1 MRYPK
6 IVLGLLGITATMLA
20 AVPAAAAPAAPQ
32 DYPAR
37 PIRLVVP
44 FVPGG
49 VTDATA
55 RLLAN
60 KLGQSLGQN
69 VIVDNRPGASGNIGA
84 EIVARSGADGYTLLL
99 GFDGALVT
107 GTHIT
112 RPRFNVL
119 TDFAPVTKVGDATL
133 IFVTSPSVPARTF
146 SELVAY
152 ARAGKGTGLSFG
164 SSGTGTTCHLAG
176 ELLRDQAGI
185 PLQHIAYKGGS
196 QALTDV
202 LGGSLPVLC
211 TAVASVSQYVKNGQV
226 RAIAVTGSHRVAA
239 LPDVPTLME
248 SGVKDFSVD
257 SWVGIL
263 APAGTPAAVVARL
276 QREIRKVLDQPE
288 TRSKMLDLGITP
300 VGNTP
305 DEFGQQIH
313 RDYARYGEVVKKAGI
328 TLN

>member
-1 MRYPK
+1 MHYPK
-6 IVLGLLGITATMLA
+6 IFLGLLGMTAAILA
-20 AVPAAAAPAAPQ
+20 AVPTQANAEE
-32 DYPAR
+32 YPSR

-55 RLLAN
+55 RLVAD
-60 KLGQSLGQN
+60 KLGQSLGQS

-84 EIVARSGADGYTLLL
+84 EMVAKSNADGYTLLL

-112 RPRFNVL
+112 KPRFNVL

-133 IFVTSPSVPARTF
+133 IFVASPSVPAKTF
-146 SELVAY
+146 NELVAY
-152 ARAGKGTGLSFG
+152 ASTKKSTGLSFG

-176 ELLRDQAGI
+176 ELLREQAGI
-185 PLQHIAYKGGS
+185 NLQHIPYKGGS

-211 TAVASVSQYVKNGQV
+211 TAVASVSQYVKSGQV
-226 RAIAVTGSHRVAA
+226 RAIAVTGGHRVAS

-248 SGVKDFSVD
+248 SGVKNFSVD

-263 APAGTPAAVVARL
+263 APAGTPPSVIARL
-276 QREIRKVLDQPE
+276 QQETRKVLEQPE
-288 TRSKMLDLGITP
+288 TRARMLDLGITP
-300 VGNTP
+300 VGNSP
-305 DEFGQQIH
+305 DEFAKQIR

>member
-1 MRYPK
+1 MHYPK
-6 IVLGLLGITATMLA
+6 SFLGLLGITAAVLA
-20 AVPAAAAPAAPQ
+20 TVPAQARAEE
-32 DYPAR
+32 YPSR

-49 VTDATA
+49 VTDSSA
-55 RLLAN
+55 RLVAD
-60 KLGQSLGQN
+60 KLGQALGQT

-84 EIVARSGADGYTLLL
+84 EMVAKSNPDGYTLLL

-112 RPRFNVL
+112 KPRFNVL
-119 TDFAPVTKVGDATL
+119 TDFAPVTKIGDATL
-133 IFVTSPSVPARTF
+133 IFVTSPSVPAKNF
-146 SELVAY
+146 NELVTY
-152 ARAGKGTGLSFG
+152 ASTKKSAGLSFG

-176 ELLRDQAGI
+176 ELLKEQAGI
-185 PLQHIAYKGGS
+185 NLQHIPYKGGS
-196 QALTDV
+196 QALSDV

-211 TAVASVSQYVKNGQV
+211 TAVASVSQYVKSGQV
-226 RAIAVTGSHRVAA
+226 RALAVTGGHRVAS

-248 SGVKDFSVD
+248 SGVKNFSVD
-257 SWVGIL
+257 SWVGVL
-263 APAGTPAAVVARL
+263 APAGTPAPIVTRL
-276 QREIRKVLDQPE
+276 QREIRKVLEQPE
-288 TRSKMLDLGITP
+288 TRNRMLDLGITP

-305 DEFGQQIH
+305 DEFGKQIR

>member
-1 MRYPK
+1 MHYPK
-6 IVLGLLGITATMLA
+6 IFLGLLGITAAILGSM
-20 AVPAAAAPAAPQ
+20 PARANAEA
-32 DYPAR
+32 YPSR

-55 RLLAN
+55 RLVAD
-60 KLGQSLGQN
+60 KLGQSLGQS

-84 EIVARSGADGYTLLL
+84 EMVAKSNPDGYTLLL

-107 GTHIT
+107 ATHIT
-112 RPRFNVL
+112 KPRFNVL

-133 IFVTSPSVPARTF
+133 IFVTSPSVPARNF
-146 SELVAY
+146 NELVAY
-152 ARAGKGTGLSFG
+152 AGTRKGTGLSFG

-176 ELLRDQAGI
+176 ELLKEQAGI
-185 PLQHIAYKGGS
+185 NLQHIPYKGGS

-211 TAVASVSQYVKNGQV
+211 TAVASVSQYVKSGQV
-226 RAIAVTGSHRVAA
+226 RAIAVTGSHRIAS
-239 LPDVPTLME
+239 LPDVPTLMD
-248 SGVKDFSVD
+248 SGVKNFSVD

-263 APAGTPAAVVARL
+263 APAGTPAAVVTRL
-276 QREIRKVLDQPE
+276 QRETRKVLEQPE
-288 TRSKMLDLGITP
+288 TRARMLDLGITP

-305 DEFGQQIH
+305 DEFGKQIR

>member
-1 MRYPK
+1 MHYPK
-6 IVLGLLGITATMLA
+6 IFLGLLRITAAVLVT
-20 AVPAAAAPAAPQ
+20 VPALASA
-32 DYPAR
+32 DEYPSR

-49 VTDATA
+49 VTDSSA
-55 RLLAN
+55 RLVAD
-60 KLGQSLGQN
+60 KLGQALGQT

-84 EIVARSGADGYTLLL
+84 EMVAKSNADGYTLLL

-112 RPRFNVL
+112 KPRFNVL
-119 TDFAPVTKVGDATL
+119 TDFSPVTKIGDATL
-133 IFVTSPSVPARTF
+133 IFVTSPSVPAKNF
-146 SELVAY
+146 NELVTY
-152 ARAGKGTGLSFG
+152 ASTKKSTGLSFG

-176 ELLRDQAGI
+176 ELLKEQAGI
-185 PLQHIAYKGGS
+185 NLQHIPYKGGS
-196 QALTDV
+196 QALSDV

-211 TAVASVSQYVKNGQV
+211 TAVASVSQYVKSGQV
-226 RAIAVTGSHRVAA
+226 RAIAVTGGHRVAS

-248 SGVKDFSVD
+248 SGVRNFSVD
-257 SWVGIL
+257 SWVGVL
-263 APAGTPAAVVARL
+263 APAGTPAPIITRL
-276 QREIRKVLDQPE
+276 QREIRKVLEQPE
-288 TRSKMLDLGITP
+288 TRTRMLDLGITP

-305 DEFGQQIH
+305 DEFGKQIR

>member
-1 MRYPK
+1 MHYPRM
-6 IVLGLLGITATMLA
+6 VLGLLGFIA
-20 AVPAAAAPAAPQ
+20 AIAAGGTGQANAQ
-32 DYPAR
+32 EYPTR

-55 RLLAN
+55 RLVAD
-60 KLGQSLGQN
+60 KLGQSLGQS

-84 EIVARSGADGYTLLL
+84 EMVARSSADGYTLLL

-112 RPRFNVL
+112 KPRFNVL
-119 TDFAPVTKVGDATL
+119 TDFAPITKIGDATL
-133 IFVTSPSVPARTF
+133 IFVTSPSVPARNF
-146 SELVAY
+146 NELVAY
-152 ARAGKGTGLSFG
+152 AATKRGTGLSFG

-176 ELLRDQAGI
+176 ELLKEQVGI
-185 PLQHIAYKGGS
+185 NLQHIAYKGGS

-211 TAVASVSQYVKNGQV
+211 TAVASVSQYVKSGKV
-226 RAIAVTGSHRVAA
+226 HAIAVTGGHRIDS
-239 LPDVPTLME
+239 LLDVPTLME
-248 SGVKDFSVD
+248 SGIKNFNVD

-263 APAGTPAAVVARL
+263 APAGTPAPIVTRL

-288 TRSKMLDLGITP
+288 TRARMLDLGITP

-305 DEFGQQIH
+305 EEFGKQIR

>member
-1 MRYPK
+1 MHHPK
-6 IVLGLLGITATMLA
+6 MILGLLGITAAMLA
-20 AVPAAAAPAAPQ
+20 GVPAHANAEA
-32 DYPAR
+32 YPSR

-55 RLLAN
+55 RLVAD
-60 KLGQSLGQN
+60 KLGQSIGQS

-84 EIVARSGADGYTLLL
+84 ELVAKSNADGYTLLL

-119 TDFAPVTKVGDATL
+119 TDFAPITKVGDATL
-133 IFVTSPSVPARTF
+133 IVVTSPSVPARSF

-152 ARAGKGTGLSFG
+152 ASTRKSAGLSFG

-176 ELLRDQAGI
+176 ELLKEQAGI
-185 PLQHIAYKGGS
+185 NLQHIPYKGGS

-211 TAVASVSQYVKNGQV
+211 TAVASVSQYVKSGQV
-226 RAIAVTGSHRVAA
+226 RAIAVTGSHRIAS

-248 SGVKDFSVD
+248 SGVKNFSVD

-276 QREIRKVLDQPE
+276 QREIRKVLEQPE
-288 TRSKMLDLGITP
+288 TRARMLDLGITP
-300 VGNTP
+300 VGNSP
-305 DEFGQQIH
+305 DEFGKQI
-313 RDYARYGEVVKKAGI
+313 RQDYARYGEVVKKVGI

>member
-6 IVLGLLGITATMLA
+6 SCLGLLGISA
-20 AVPAAAAPAAPQ
+20 AILTGVPAQAAAEA
-32 DYPAR
+32 YPAR

-55 RLLAN
+55 RLVAD
-60 KLGQSLGQN
+60 KLGQSLGQS

-84 EIVARSGADGYTLLL
+84 EAVARSNADGYTLLL

-112 RPRFNVL
+112 KPRFNVL
-119 TDFAPVTKVGDATL
+119 TDFAPITKVGDATL
-133 IFVTSPSVPARTF
+133 IFVTSPSVPARDF
-146 SELVAY
+146 KDLVAY
-152 ARAGKGTGLSFG
+152 AATRKSAGLSYG

-176 ELLRDQAGI
+176 ELLKEQAGI
-185 PLQHIAYKGGS
+185 NLQHIAYKGGS

-211 TAVASVSQYVKNGQV
+211 TAVASVSQYVKSGQV
-226 RAIAVTGSHRVAA
+226 HAIAVTGGRRIAS

-248 SGVKDFSVD
+248 SGVKNFSVD

-263 APAGTPAAVVARL
+263 APAGTPPAVVTRL
-276 QREIRKVLDQPE
+276 QREIRKVLEQPE
-288 TRSKMLDLGITP
+288 TRARMLDLGITP

-305 DEFGQQIH
+305 DEFGKQI
-313 RDYARYGEVVKKAGI
+313 RMDYTRYGEVVKNAGI

>member
-6 IVLGLLGITATMLA
+6 SCLGLLGISA
-20 AVPAAAAPAAPQ
+20 AIFAGVPAQAAAEA
-32 DYPAR
+32 YPTR

-55 RLLAN
+55 RLVAD
-60 KLGQSLGQN
+60 KLGQSLGQS

-84 EIVARSGADGYTLLL
+84 EAVARSNADGYTLLL

-112 RPRFNVL
+112 KPRFNVL
-119 TDFAPVTKVGDATL
+119 TDFAPITKVGDATL
-133 IFVTSPSVPARTF
+133 IFVTSPSVPARDF
-146 SELVAY
+146 KDLVAY
-152 ARAGKGTGLSFG
+152 AATRKSAGLSYG

-176 ELLRDQAGI
+176 ELLKEQAGI
-185 PLQHIAYKGGS
+185 NLQHIAYKGGS

-211 TAVASVSQYVKNGQV
+211 TAVASVSQYVKSGQV
-226 RAIAVTGSHRVAA
+226 HAIAVTGGRRIAS

-248 SGVKDFSVD
+248 SGVKNFSVD

-263 APAGTPAAVVARL
+263 APAGTPPAVVTRL
-276 QREIRKVLDQPE
+276 QREIRKVVEQPE
-288 TRSKMLDLGITP
+288 TRARMLDLGITP

-305 DEFGQQIH
+305 DEFGKQI
-313 RDYARYGEVVKKAGI
+313 RMDYTRYGEVVKKAGI

>member
-6 IVLGLLGITATMLA
+6 ICLGVLGIITAIGAGGTA
-20 AVPAAAAPAAPQ
+20 QASAEA
-32 DYPAR
+32 YPSR

-49 VTDATA
+49 VTDASA
-55 RLLAN
+55 RLVAD
-60 KLGQSLGQN
+60 KLGQALGQS

-84 EIVARSGADGYTLLL
+84 EMVAKASADGYTLLL

-112 RPRFNVL
+112 KPRFNVL
-119 TDFAPVTKVGDATL
+119 ADFAPITKVGDATL
-133 IFVTSPSVPARTF
+133 IFVTSPSVPAKNF
-146 SELVAY
+146 KELVAY
-152 ARAGKGTGLSFG
+152 ASSRKSTGLSFG

-176 ELLRDQAGI
+176 ELLKEQAGI
-185 PLQHIAYKGGS
+185 NLQHIPYKGGS

-211 TAVASVSQYVKNGQV
+211 TAVASVSQYVKSGQV
-226 RAIAVTGSHRVAA
+226 RAIAVTGSQRIAS
-239 LPDVPTLME
+239 LPEVPTLME
-248 SGVKDFSVD
+248 SGVRNFSVD

-263 APAGTPAAVVARL
+263 APAGTPPAVVTRL

-288 TRSKMLDLGITP
+288 TRARMLDLGITP
-300 VGNTP
+300 VGNSP
-305 DEFGQQIH
+305 DEFAKQI
-313 RDYARYGEVVKKAGI
+313 RSDYARYGEVVKKAGI

>member
-1 MRYPK
+1 MHYPK
-6 IVLGLLGITATMLA
+6 IFLGLLRITAAVLVT
-20 AVPAAAAPAAPQ
+20 VPALASA
-32 DYPAR
+32 DEYPSR

-49 VTDATA
+49 VTDSSA
-55 RLLAN
+55 RLVAD
-60 KLGQSLGQN
+60 KLGQALGQT

-84 EIVARSGADGYTLLL
+84 EMVAKSNADGYTLLL

-112 RPRFNVL
+112 KPRFNVL
-119 TDFAPVTKVGDATL
+119 TDFSPVTKIGDATL
-133 IFVTSPSVPARTF
+133 IFVTSPSVPAKNF
-146 SELVAY
+146 NELVTY
-152 ARAGKGTGLSFG
+152 ASTKKSTGLSFG

-176 ELLRDQAGI
+176 ELLKEQAGI
-185 PLQHIAYKGGS
+185 NLQHIPYKGGS
-196 QALTDV
+196 QALSDV

-211 TAVASVSQYVKNGQV
+211 TAVASVSQYVTSGQV
-226 RAIAVTGSHRVAA
+226 RAIAVTGGHRVAS

-248 SGVKDFSVD
+248 SGVRNFSVD
-257 SWVGIL
+257 SWVGVL
-263 APAGTPAAVVARL
+263 APAGTPAPIITRL
-276 QREIRKVLDQPE
+276 QREIRKVLEQPE
-288 TRSKMLDLGITP
+288 TRTRMLDLGITP

-305 DEFGQQIH
+305 DEFGKQIR

>member
-1 MRYPK
+1 MHYPK
-6 IVLGLLGITATMLA
+6 IFLGLLGITAAVLA
-20 AVPAAAAPAAPQ
+20 AVPAQASA
-32 DYPAR
+32 DEYPSR

-49 VTDATA
+49 VTDSSA
-55 RLLAN
+55 RLVAD
-60 KLGQSLGQN
+60 KLGQALGQT
-69 VIVDNRPGASGNIGA
+69 VVVDNRPGASGNIGA
-84 EIVARSGADGYTLLL
+84 EMVAKSNADGYTLLL

-112 RPRFNVL
+112 KPRFNVL
-119 TDFAPVTKVGDATL
+119 TDFTPVTKIGDATL
-133 IFVTSPSVPARTF
+133 IFVTSPSVPARNF
-146 SELVAY
+146 NELVTY
-152 ARAGKGTGLSFG
+152 ASTKKSTGLSFG

-176 ELLRDQAGI
+176 ELLKEQAGI
-185 PLQHIAYKGGS
+185 NLQHIPYKGGS

-211 TAVASVSQYVKNGQV
+211 TAVASVSQYVKSGQI
-226 RAIAVTGSHRVAA
+226 RAIAVTGSHRVAS

-248 SGVKDFSVD
+248 SGVRNFSVD
-257 SWVGIL
+257 SWVGVL
-263 APAGTPAAVVARL
+263 APAGTPAPIVTRL
-276 QREIRKVLDQPE
+276 QREIRKVLEQPE
-288 TRSKMLDLGITP
+288 TRTRMLDLGITP

-305 DEFGQQIH
+305 DEFGKQIR

>member
-6 IVLGLLGITATMLA
+6 ISLGLLGIIA
-20 AVPAAAAPAAPQ
+20 AFAVGVPGQANAQ
-32 DYPAR
+32 EYPSR

-55 RLLAN
+55 RLVAD
-60 KLGQSLGQN
+60 KLGQSLGQS

-84 EIVARSGADGYTLLL
+84 EVVARSNADGYTLLL

-112 RPRFNVL
+112 KPRFNVL
-119 TDFAPVTKVGDATL
+119 TDFAPITKVGDATL
-133 IFVTSPSVPARTF
+133 IFVTSPSVPARDF
-146 SELVAY
+146 KELVAY
-152 ARAGKGTGLSFG
+152 AVTKKSAGLSYG

-176 ELLRDQAGI
+176 ELLKEQAGI
-185 PLQHIAYKGGS
+185 NLQHIAYKGGS

-211 TAVASVSQYVKNGQV
+211 TAVASVSQYVKSGQV
-226 RAIAVTGSHRVAA
+226 HAIAVTGGRRIAS

-248 SGVKDFSVD
+248 SGVKEFSVD

-263 APAGTPAAVVARL
+263 APAGTPPSVVTRL
-276 QREIRKVLDQPE
+276 QREIRKVLEQPE
-288 TRSKMLDLGITP
+288 TRARMLDLGITP

-305 DEFGQQIH
+305 DEFGKQIR
-313 RDYARYGEVVKKAGI
+313 RDYLRYGEVVKKAGI
-328 TLN
+328 ALN

>member
-1 MRYPK
+1 MHYPK
-6 IVLGLLGITATMLA
+6 TFPGVLAI
-20 AVPAAAAPAAPQ
+20 AAALLAGAPAQASAEA
-32 DYPAR
+32 YPSR

-49 VTDATA
+49 VTDSTA
-55 RLLAN
+55 RLVAD
-60 KLGQSLGQN
+60 KLGQSLGQS

-84 EIVARSGADGYTLLL
+84 ELVAKSSPDGYTLLL

-112 RPRFNVL
+112 KPRFNVL
-119 TDFAPVTKVGDATL
+119 TDFAPITKVGDATL
-133 IFVTSPSVPARTF
+133 IFVTSRSVPAKNF
-146 SELVAY
+146 KELVAY
-152 ARAGKGTGLSFG
+152 ANTKGSAGLSFG

-176 ELLRDQAGI
+176 ELLNEQAGI
-185 PLQHIAYKGGS
+185 NLQHVAYKGGS

-211 TAVASVSQYVKNGQV
+211 TAVASVSQYVKSGQV
-226 RAIAVTGSHRVAA
+226 RAIAVTGSRRIGS

-248 SGVKDFSVD
+248 SGVKNFSVD

-263 APAGTPAAVVARL
+263 APAGTPAAVVTRL
-276 QREIRKVLDQPE
+276 QRETRKVLEQPE
-288 TRSKMLDLGITP
+288 TRARMLDLGITP
-300 VGNTP
+300 VGNSP
-305 DEFGQQIH
+305 EEFGKQI
-313 RDYARYGEVVKKAGI
+313 RQDYARYGEVVKKAGI

>member
-1 MRYPK
+1 MRYPN
-6 IVLGLLGITATMLA
+6 ILSGLLGIAATILA
-20 AVPAAAAPAAPQ
+20 AVPAMAGAQ
-32 DYPAR
+32 EYPSR

-69 VIVDNRPGASGNIGA
+69 VVVDNRPGASGNIGA

-112 RPRFNVL
+112 RPRFDVL
-119 TDFAPVTKVGDATL
+119 KDFAPVTKIGDATL
-133 IFVTSPSVPARTF
+133 IFVTSPAVPAKTF

-152 ARAGKGTGLSFG
+152 ARTSKGGGLPFG

-176 ELLRDQAGI
+176 ELLREQAGI

-196 QALTDV
+196 QALADV

-226 RAIAVTGSHRVAA
+226 RAIAVTGSHRVAS
-239 LPDVPTLME
+239 LPEVPTLME
-248 SGVKDFSVD
+248 SGVRNFSVD

-263 APAGTPAAVVARL
+263 APAGTPAAVVTRL
-276 QREIRKVLDQPE
+276 QQEIRKVLDQPE
-288 TRSKMLDLGITP
+288 TRSKMLDLGIAP

-305 DEFGQQIH
+305 EDFGRQIH
-313 RDYARYGEVVKKAGI
+313 HDYARYGEVVKKSGI